1 MESSPT
7 TALSA
12 PLAAPSSGGFF
23 GWVSENKQGITLA
36 GCVLVLLGLAAWY
49 IWQLKRDQEEKIKH
63 IKRKMTKTAHEYA
76 EKRLAKEIAAKSAD
90 SAAGTPTTFQQQQQL
105 MVQQQQQQFLLQQQQ
120 QQQQQYAYLQAQAQ
134 ARAQAQAQPE
144 AVDPAAL
151 ANTMAYLAANPE
163 ALAAAMKQQQQ
174 QSPED
179 DGEDYG
185 DEEEE
190 EDEDEEEGFE

>member
-1 MESSPT
+1 MESSQT

-105 MVQQQQQQFLLQQQQ
+105 MAQQQQQQFLLQQ

-134 ARAQAQAQPE
+134 ARAQAQAQPG

-163 ALAAAMKQQQQ
+163 ALAAAMQQQQ
-174 QSPED
+174 QPQSPED

-190 EDEDEEEGFE
+190 EEEEEEEGFE